1 VNSLEFV
8 GLLFLVEK
16 FGAQLTFS
24 ILRWLTVKT
33 SKAIHPYLFSWLSFG
48 NHSSNDTKAP
58 FSLFNPFF

>member
-8 GLLFLVEK
+8 SVIFLGEK
-16 FGAQLTFS
+16 IGTQPTFS

>member
-1 VNSLEFV
+1 M
-8 GLLFLVEK
+8 FLGEK
-16 FGAQLTFS
+16 FGIQPTFS

-33 SKAIHPYLFSWLSFG
+33 SKAIHPYLFSWLSFV